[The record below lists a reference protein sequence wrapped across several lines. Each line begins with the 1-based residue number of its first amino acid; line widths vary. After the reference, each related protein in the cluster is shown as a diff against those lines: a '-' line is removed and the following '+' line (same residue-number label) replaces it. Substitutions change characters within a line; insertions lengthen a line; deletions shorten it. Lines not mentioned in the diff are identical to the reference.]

1 MTSTSFPPLSFLLGA
16 STNSL
21 EDLELAAL
29 NRRANLAKAVRY
41 ELEQWIEQSAAVM
54 VARWMVENREALMG
68 GTPAIEARPV
78 LEALFTSSEAA
89 FRRPRRGLLFFEMLR
104 TLTDGSTYLFVCIC
118 CG

>member
-41 ELEQWIEQSAAVM
+41 ELEQWIEQSAAAM
-54 VARWMVENREALMG
+54 VARWMLENREALLG
-68 GTPAIEARPV
+68 GTAAIEAVPV
-78 LEALFTSSEAA
+78 LEDLFTSSEAA
-89 FRRPRRGLLFFEMLR
+89 LRKPRRG
-104 TLTDGSTYLFVCIC
+104 
-118 CG
+118 